1 MEGECVMRGLDLQ
14 TRHLQTSNLEL
25 HPVSPI
31 ALIARS
37 EYVRRVR
44 SPWFVATTLLA
55 PVFMIAT
62 IVVPV
67 AIMAASD
74 TVWIPRVAVVD
85 HEGGLARG
93 LIETLPEGTDAD
105 VSDAP
110 LDTLRARLLAGP
122 DDDRRLDGVVVL
134 PRGVVAGTAEAT
146 VYTTGGFGE
155 QAAIRDDVRETVRRV
170 RLRRAGATDAVLAA
184 IDGPVPVSL
193 VTVAAA
199 GDAEGGALARFGLAN
214 VLSLLIYTA
223 ILIYGA
229 MVMRG
234 VIEEKA
240 NRIVEVIASSVRPF
254 DLMMGKVLGI
264 GAVGLTQLVGWGVGL
279 VGLSVA
285 AAPFVALVA
294 DLGVD
299 RPSGI
304 APTYDLPLTSSS
316 PVGFDPAALP
326 ALVTPGLMAAFVLF
340 FLGGYLL
347 FAGLFAAVGSMVDQE
362 ADAQSL
368 QVPLMLPI
376 MLPLLFL
383 GYVADQPD
391 APLSVFLS
399 LFPVSS
405 PVLMVVR
412 MTVSEVPAWEV
423 ALSLGI
429 LAAGFVGVI
438 WLASRVYRVGI
449 LMTGKKATFADL
461 WRWMRTA

>member
-1 MEGECVMRGLDLQ
+1 
-14 TRHLQTSNLEL
+14 
-25 HPVSPI
+25 VSPI

-44 SPWFVATTLLA
+44 SAWFVVTTLLA
-55 PVFMIAT
+55 PVLMTAT
-62 IVVPV
+62 VVVPLV
-67 AIMAASD
+67 LLSGAEETAA
-74 TVWIPRVAVVD
+74 PRVAVVD
-85 HEGGLARG
+85 REGGLAG
-93 LIETLPEGTDAD
+93 ALVEALPEGTQAV
-105 VSDAP
+105 VSTAP
-110 LDTLRARLLAGP
+110 LGTLRAQLLA
-122 DDDRRLDGVVVL
+122 DRLDGVVVL
-134 PRGVVAGTAEAT
+134 PRGVVAGAAGAA
-146 VYTTGGFGE
+146 VYATGGLGE
-155 QAAIRDDVRETVRRV
+155 QAALREATRETVRRA

-184 IDGPVPVSL
+184 VDAPVAVSL
-193 VTVAAA
+193 VTVGAE
-199 GDAEGGALARFGLAN
+199 GDAEGGALAQFGLAN
-214 VLSLLIYTA
+214 VLSLLIYVA

-254 DLMMGKVLGI
+254 DLLMGKVLGI
-264 GAVGLTQLVGWGVGL
+264 GAVGLTQLVGWGAGL
-279 VGLSVA
+279 VGISIA
-285 AAPFVALVA
+285 AAPLVALFA
-294 DLGVD
+294 DHTVE
-299 RPSGI
+299 RPSGV
-304 APTYDLPLTSSS
+304 APPAELP
-316 PVGFDPAALP
+316 FDPAALP

-368 QVPLMLPI
+368 QAPVLIPI
-376 MLPLLFL
+376 MLPLFFL
-383 GYVADQPD
+383 ASVADQPD

-399 LFPVSS
+399 FFPVSS

-412 MTVSEVPAWEV
+412 MTVSEVPLWEV
-423 ALSLGI
+423 ALSLAI
-429 LAAGFVGVI
+429 LAAAFVGVI

>member
-1 MEGECVMRGLDLQ
+1 
-14 TRHLQTSNLEL
+14 
-25 HPVSPI
+25 VSPI

-44 SPWFVATTLLA
+44 SPWFVVTTLLA
-55 PVFMIAT
+55 PVFMLAT
-62 IVVPV
+62 VVVPIAV
-67 AIMAASD
+67 LSGSDEAAA
-74 TVWIPRVAVVD
+74 PRVAVVD
-85 HEGGLARG
+85 REGGLAG
-93 LIETLPEGTDAD
+93 ALVAALPEGTQAT
-105 VSDAP
+105 VSRAP
-110 LDTLRARLLAGP
+110 LDTLRARLLA
-122 DDDRRLDGVVVL
+122 DRLDGVVVL
-134 PRGVVAGTAEAT
+134 PRGVVEGTAGAA
-146 VYTTGGFGE
+146 VYATGGLGE
-155 QAAIRDDVRETVRRV
+155 QAALRDAARETVRRA
-170 RLRRAGATDAVLAA
+170 RLRHAGATDAVLAA
-184 IDGPVPVSL
+184 IDAPVSVSL

-199 GDAEGGALARFGLAN
+199 GDVGGGALAQFGLAN
-214 VLSLLIYTA
+214 VLSLLIYVA

-264 GAVGLTQLVGWGVGL
+264 GAVGLTQLVGWGLGL
-279 VGLSVA
+279 VALSLA
-285 AAPFVALVA
+285 AAPLVALLAGPAVVPPPGAAAGA
-294 DLGVD
+294 DL
-299 RPSGI
+299 P
-304 APTYDLPLTSSS
+304 
-316 PVGFDPAALP
+316 FDPAALP

-368 QVPLMLPI
+368 QAPIVLPI
-376 MLPLLFL
+376 MFPLLFL
-383 GYVADQPD
+383 TYVADQPD

-412 MTVSEVPAWEV
+412 MTVTDVPLWEV
-423 ALSLGI
+423 ALSLG
-429 LAAGFVGVI
+429 LLVLGFIGVI

-449 LMTGKKATFADL
+449 LMTGKKATFRDL